1 MSSQK
6 AAYLNEWVI
15 VRLEEISASKK
26 YAFTGGPFGSNL
38 VSSDYCSNGVPVIR
52 GVNLPNHSSF
62 SFEDLVFVSEDKADK
77 LLPNNAYPGDLVF
90 TQRGTLGQVGL
101 IPETSPYK
109 RFVISQ
115 SQMKLTVDETKAN
128 THFLYYYFRLRS
140 TVEAIQNLALS
151 SGIPHINLDILRKFE
166 VILPPLRTQRKIAAI
181 LTAYDDLIENNRRRI
196 ALLEQMAE
204 AIYRE
209 WFVRLRFPGHETVPI
224 EQGVP
229 AGWER
234 KNLGDILEL
243 CYGKALK
250 EEDRIH
256 GEFLVYGSGGIVGT
270 HNVALVNKPG
280 IIVGRKGN
288 VGSIYWSDRG
298 FFPIDTVYY
307 VKSDLSDHYLFF
319 LLQSM
324 NFLNNDAA
332 VPGLNRN
339 QAYSNK
345 LLLPTAFLIQE
356 FSRIVETNFTIKQN
370 LTKQN
375 EILMITRDLL
385 LPRLLSG
392 KLAVDAL
399 DIQFPPH
406 PPEAI

>member
-1 MSSQK
+1 MQTFKTNWESRPIKEVYKGFFDGPHATPEFTEEGPIFLSIQNITEDGH
-6 AAYLNEWVI
+6 LN
-15 VRLEEISASKK
+15 LSATKHLSEADYSKWTRRV
-26 YAFTGGPFGSNL
+26 AP
-38 VSSDYCSNGVPVIR
+38 
-52 GVNLPNHSSF
+52 
-62 SFEDLVFVSEDKADK
+62 E
-77 LLPNNAYPGDLVF
+77 PGDIVF
-90 TQRGTLGQVGL
+90 TYEATLHRYAVIPQGFRGCLGRRVALIRPDREQVDVKFL
-101 IPETSPYK
+101 LYYFLSEKWRAIINEK
-109 RFVISQ
+109 IISGA
-115 SQMKLTVDETKAN
+115 TVDRIPLIDFPE
-128 THFLYYYFRLRS
+128 FRIS
-140 TVEAIQNLALS
+140 
-151 SGIPHINLDILRKFE
+151 
-166 VILPPLRTQRKIAAI
+166 LPPLPIQRKIAAI

-307 VKSDLSDHYLFF
+307 VKSDLSEHYLFF